1 MENPLEIKEGRKNL
15 ERNINF
21 KNPLIVR
28 VVIKLE
34 NRRISVGAQLLGMRY
49 AISPKEEQRSPCRV
63 LLGSSPSIV
72 YKVRILIVT
81 TLIMSFNL
89 FL

>member
-28 VVIKLE
+28 VVMMNTEKYML
-34 NRRISVGAQLLGMRY
+34 
-49 AISPKEEQRSPCRV
+49 
-63 LLGSSPSIV
+63 
-72 YKVRILIVT
+72 
-81 TLIMSFNL
+81 
-89 FL
+89 